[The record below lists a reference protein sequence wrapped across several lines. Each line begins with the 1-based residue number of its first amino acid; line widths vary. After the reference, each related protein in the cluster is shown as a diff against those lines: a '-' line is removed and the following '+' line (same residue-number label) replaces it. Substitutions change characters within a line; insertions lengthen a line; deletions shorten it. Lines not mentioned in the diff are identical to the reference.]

1 MRTKFY
7 VMLGITLIIGF
18 LIGWIDSGPNWDDTG
33 ITMAAILGTALV
45 AGILM
50 RKYAWVWA
58 LAIGAWTPLLNTIR
72 HNNYDSLVAL
82 AFAFAG
88 AYVGVVLR
96 KTAKIMKSW

>member
-1 MRTKFY
+1 MKMKFY
-7 VMLGITLIIGF
+7 LMLGITLIIGVI
-18 LIGWIDSGPNWDDTG
+18 IGWIDSGPNWDDAG
-33 ITMAAILGTALV
+33 ITMAAILGTALI

-50 RKYAWVWA
+50 KKYAWVWGIS
-58 LAIGAWTPLLNTIR
+58 IGVWVPLLNIIR

-82 AFAFAG
+82 AFAFVG